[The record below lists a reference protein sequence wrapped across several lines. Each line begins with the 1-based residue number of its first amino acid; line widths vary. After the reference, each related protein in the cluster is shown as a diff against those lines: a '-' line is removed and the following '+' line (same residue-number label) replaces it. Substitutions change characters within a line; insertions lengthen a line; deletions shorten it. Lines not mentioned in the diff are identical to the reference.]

1 MKLATGTVVK
11 GKVVVQGTP
20 LREGAI
26 VTVLAR
32 EDDETFEVPT
42 ELEAELDLAL
52 AEAANGQ
59 TVSADEVL
67 RRLRKPK

>member
-1 MKLATGTVVK
+1 MKLTTGTVVE
-11 GKVVVQGTP
+11 GKVVLQGAP

-32 EDDETFEVPT
+32 EGDETFEIST

-52 AEAANGQ
+52 DEATGGQ
-59 TVSADEVL
+59 TIGADEVL

>member
-1 MKLATGTVVK
+1 MKLAVGTVIE
-11 GKVVVQGTP
+11 GKIVLQGEP

-32 EDDETFEVPT
+32 EDDETFDLT
-42 ELEAELDLAL
+42 AELELELNQSL
-52 AEAANGQ
+52 AEAARGE

-67 RRLRKPK
+67 RRLRKTR

>member
-1 MKLATGTVVK
+1 MKLATGTVVQ
-11 GKVVVQGTP
+11 GKVVVQGPP

-32 EDDETFEVPT
+32 EDDETFEIPT
-42 ELEAELDLAL
+42 ELEAELELSL
-52 AEAANGQ
+52 AEAAGGQ
-59 TVSADEVL
+59 TISADEAL

>member
-11 GKVVVQGTP
+11 GKVVVQGAP

>member
-1 MKLATGTVVK
+1 MKLATGTVVE
-11 GKVVVQGTP
+11 GKVVLQGAP

-32 EDDETFEVPT
+32 EEDETFDIPA
-42 ELEAELDLAL
+42 ELEAELNESL
-52 AEAANGQ
+52 AEAARGE

-67 RRLRKPK
+67 RRIRKVS